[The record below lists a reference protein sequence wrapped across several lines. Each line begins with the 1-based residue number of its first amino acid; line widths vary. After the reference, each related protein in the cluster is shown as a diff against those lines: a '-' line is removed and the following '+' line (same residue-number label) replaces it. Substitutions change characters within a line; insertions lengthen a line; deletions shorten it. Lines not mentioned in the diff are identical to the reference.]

1 MGEDDADPAVTG
13 GDGTAAE
20 RPGHDGTAAERPG
33 HDGTAAERPG
43 HDGTATDPPGTYP
56 PGTDSMRSFAG
67 PVRMGIGVAL
77 TGLVAGVGAVAL
89 TLLLHLVQHLAFG
102 YTESTFLVGV
112 RHASGLRRVLAMSLG
127 GAIVGFGWWLQRRH
141 IPADVTVGHALAN
154 PERAVPVPQTI
165 VDCALQI
172 IAVGFGASLGREGA
186 PRQLGAA
193 GGAVVAGRLGL
204 SVAQR
209 RTVVACGAGA
219 GLAAA
224 YNVPLGG
231 AVFTMEI
238 LLASVRMRE
247 LGPALAA
254 SGIATVV
261 AWPVLSDRATYDIA
275 PFTLTPSIVV
285 WAVVTAPFAGAV
297 GVAFVRLMRAAGA
310 RGPNG
315 WRLPVTVFVVF
326 TALGALAVP
335 FPELLG
341 NGKGPAELAFDAAV
355 SLPLG
360 MALVVLKP
368 LATAAC
374 LRAGAKGGLL
384 TPALATGALFGLSAG
399 RLWSDVFGHVELGA
413 CALIGAAAV
422 LATTQRAPLTAI
434 VLVVEFTHSGEA
446 LLAPIVLA
454 VAGASY
460 SANVID
466 HILDRRSGSAATRR
480 VTDEDWVL

>member
-1 MGEDDADPAVTG
+1 VADDDADADARTPPRPEPPIAPPPPETTEPPETPEPPT
-13 GDGTAAE
+13 D
-20 RPGHDGTAAERPG
+20 RPGENCPD
-33 HDGTAAERPG
+33 
-43 HDGTATDPPGTYP
+43 ATDPSSY
-56 PGTDSMRSFAG
+56 AG

-77 TGLVAGVGAVAL
+77 TGVVAGVGGVLL

-102 YTESTFLVGV
+102 YTENTFLVGV
-112 RHASGLRRVLAMSLG
+112 RQASDLRRVLAMSVG
-127 GAIVGFGWWLQRRH
+127 GAIVGIGWWLQRRH

-154 PERAVPVPQTI
+154 PERDVPVPQTI

-193 GGAVVAGRLGL
+193 GGAFIAGRLGM
-204 SVAQR
+204 SRAQR

-219 GLAAA
+219 GLAAV

-238 LLASVRMRE
+238 LLVSVRMRE

-261 AWPVLSDRATYDIA
+261 AWPVLSDHATYEI
-275 PFTLTPSIVV
+275 PTSTLTPALLA
-285 WAVVTAPFAGAV
+285 WAVISAPIAGAV
-297 GVAFVRLMRAAGA
+297 GVAFVRLMFVASAHL
-310 RGPNG
+310 PNG
-315 WRLPVTVFVVF
+315 WRLPATVFVVF
-326 TALGALAVP
+326 TALGALAIP
-335 FPELLG
+335 YPELLG
-341 NGKGPAELAFDAAV
+341 NGRGAAALAFDAAV
-355 SLPLG
+355 TLPLAF
-360 MALVVLKP
+360 ALALLKP

-384 TPALATGALFGLSAG
+384 TPALATGALFGVATG
-399 RLWSDVFGHVELGA
+399 RLWSDVFGHLDVGA

-434 VLVVEFTHSGEA
+434 VLVVEFTHSGEG

-460 SANVID
+460 TASVIE
-466 HILDRRSGSAATRR
+466 HVLDRRPDAVGIRRAAA
-480 VTDEDWVL
+480 DDWVL

>member
-1 MGEDDADPAVTG
+1 
-13 GDGTAAE
+13 
-20 RPGHDGTAAERPG
+20 
-33 HDGTAAERPG
+33 
-43 HDGTATDPPGTYP
+43 
-56 PGTDSMRSFAG
+56 
-67 PVRMGIGVAL
+67 
-77 TGLVAGVGAVAL
+77 
-89 TLLLHLVQHLAFG
+89 
-102 YTESTFLVGV
+102 
-112 RHASGLRRVLAMSLG
+112 MSIG
-127 GAIVGFGWWLQRRH
+127 GAIVGLGWWLQRRH

-154 PERAVPVPQTI
+154 PERVVPVPQTI

-193 GGAVVAGRLGL
+193 GGAFIAHRLGM

-209 RTVVACGAGA
+209 RTVMACGAGA
-219 GLAAA
+219 GLAAV

-261 AWPVLSDRATYDIA
+261 AWPVLSDRPTYQIPA
-275 PFTLTPSIVV
+275 FTLTPSILV
-285 WAVVTAPFAGAV
+285 WAVVTAPLAGAL

-310 RGPNG
+310 HGPEG
-315 WRLPVTVFVVF
+315 WRLPATVFVVF
-326 TALGALAVP
+326 TALGALAIP
-335 FPELLG
+335 YPELLG
-341 NGKGPAELAFDAAV
+341 NGRGAAALAFDAAV
-355 SLPLG
+355 SLPLAFAV
-360 MALVVLKP
+360 ALLKP

-384 TPALATGALFGLSAG
+384 TPALATGALFGVATG
-399 RLWSDVFGHVELGA
+399 RLWSDVLGPINLGA

-434 VLVVEFTHSGEA
+434 VLVLEFTHSGEG

-460 SANVID
+460 AASVIE
-466 HILDRRSGSAATRR
+466 HLLHRRPELAGTRR
-480 VTDEDWVL
+480 VRDDWVL

>member
-1 MGEDDADPAVTG
+1 MADDAAAATSPPPETP
-13 GDGTAAE
+13 GDGT
-20 RPGHDGTAAERPG
+20 P
-33 HDGTAAERPG
+33 
-43 HDGTATDPPGTYP
+43 TY
-56 PGTDSMRSFAG
+56 AG
-67 PVRMGIGVAL
+67 PVRMGIGVGL
-77 TGLVAGVGAVAL
+77 TGLVAGVGGVLL

-102 YTESTFLVGV
+102 YTENTFLIGV
-112 RHASGLRRVLAMSLG
+112 RNASDGRRVLAMSIG
-127 GAIVGFGWWLQRRH
+127 GAIVGIGWWLQRRH
-141 IPADVTVGHALAN
+141 IPGDVTVGHALAH
-154 PERAVPVPQTI
+154 PQRDVPVPQTI

-193 GGAVVAGRLGL
+193 GGAFIARRLGL
-204 SVAQR
+204 SLAQR
-209 RTVVACGAGA
+209 RTVMACGAGA
-219 GLAAA
+219 GLAAV

-238 LLASVRMRE
+238 LLVSVRMRE

-261 AWPVLSDRATYDIA
+261 AWPVLSDRATYQI
-275 PFTLTPSIVV
+275 PTFTLTPSLLV
-285 WAVVTAPFAGAV
+285 WAVLTAPLAGVV
-297 GVAFVRLMRAAGA
+297 GVAFVRLMLAAGT
-310 RGPNG
+310 RVPNG

-326 TALGALAVP
+326 TGLGALAIP
-335 FPELLG
+335 YPELLG
-341 NGKGPAELAFDAAV
+341 NGKGSAALAFDAAV
-355 SLPLG
+355 SLPLAV
-360 MALVVLKP
+360 ALVLLKP

-384 TPALATGALFGLSAG
+384 TPALATGALFGVAAG
-399 RLWSDVFGHVELGA
+399 RVWSDVFGHLDLGA

-434 VLVVEFTHSGEA
+434 VLVVEFTHSGEG

-460 SANVID
+460 AASVID
-466 HILDRRSGSAATRR
+466 HILDHGADSATRR
-480 VTDEDWVL
+480 AAVDDWVV